1 MFRRG
6 KLAFLNTKDDRIKVI
21 NERIN
26 LTERHLIEM
35 CNSFTTST
43 RKLAKYRDSYD
54 ELSKTLRNYADEEE
68 INESLNEGLKNLTNA
83 VTILGDYMDLQVH
96 RLELKIVNEFAQFE
110 NLCKMTRDNLRT
122 AVLAR
127 DKEVLKQ
134 RQMLEIKT
142 KFSANNAAADS
153 ELIKVKVEVNRTNR
167 EIDEIINNFE
177 KHKLNDLKEI
187 FTNFILISM
196 KYHTK
201 SLEALTASY
210 YDVTNIDESDDLREF
225 QKLMKSKYGTQESLK
240 KTKKSAMDSLR
251 SQSMESLDRDQ
262 LLSPL
267 KRTNKK
273 LSKSTKNLNEI
284 NRDDDDA
291 KGDKKTLE
299 NDSESD
305 DDEEDDDE
313 EGEGEDNSDNT
324 KSEEE
329 SRSDHDTNESSSKDE
344 ENAFSVKKNKLQIA
358 HPFKATHVLKT
369 KDRIPA
375 NQLRREKTFITKRLT
390 VTGSG
395 IQHSSDH
402 QKRIIDDR
410 IKSTKKALAG
420 ETFHRTDG
428 RLVTIVE
435 SKRKT
440 TTNEDM
446 PQTEVEIID
455 CTRSSPR
462 N

>member
-1 MFRRG
+1 MFRR
-6 KLAFLNTKDDRIKVI
+6 KLAFLNTKDDRVKVI

-26 LTERHLIEM
+26 LTEKHLIEM
-35 CNSFTTST
+35 CNNFATCT

-54 ELSKTLRNYADEEE
+54 ELSKSLRHYAEEEE
-68 INESLNEGLKNLTNA
+68 INESLNEGVKKLTNA
-83 VTILGDYMDLQVH
+83 ITILGDYMDLQVH
-96 RLELKIVNEFAQFE
+96 RLELKIVNELAQFE
-110 NLCKMTRDNLRT
+110 NLCKTTRDNLRM
-122 AVLAR
+122 AVLTR

-153 ELIKVKVEVNRTNR
+153 ELIKAKMEVNRTNR

-177 KHKLNDLKEI
+177 KHKLNDLKAI

-210 YDVTNIDESDDLREF
+210 YDVINIDESDDLREF

-240 KTKKSAMDSLR
+240 KSKKSAMENLR
-251 SQSMESLDRDQ
+251 SQSMDSLDRDQ

-267 KRTNKK
+267 NRTNKK
-273 LSKSTKNLNEI
+273 LSKSTKNLNE
-284 NRDDDDA
+284 NNEDHDF
-291 KGDKKTLE
+291 KGDNKNFANE
-299 NDSESD
+299 SESD
-305 DDEEDDDE
+305 DDDEDDDE
-313 EGEGEDNSDNT
+313 DEGEDNSGNS

-329 SRSDHDTNESSSKDE
+329 SRSDRTNGSSLKNE
-344 ENAFSVKKNKLQIA
+344 ENAFSIKKNKLQIA

-369 KDRIPA
+369 NDRMPT

-390 VTGSG
+390 VTGAG
-395 IQHSSDH
+395 IQRSSHPHKRVVDDNVKTSKHSIADEDFH
-402 QKRIIDDR
+402 
-410 IKSTKKALAG
+410 KA
-420 ETFHRTDG
+420 DG

-440 TTNEDM
+440 TTNEDTA
-446 PQTEVEIID
+446 QTEVEIID

-462 N
+462 I

>member
-1 MFRRG
+1 
-6 KLAFLNTKDDRIKVI
+6 
-21 NERIN
+21 
-26 LTERHLIEM
+26 
-35 CNSFTTST
+35 
-43 RKLAKYRDSYD
+43 
-54 ELSKTLRNYADEEE
+54 
-68 INESLNEGLKNLTNA
+68 
-83 VTILGDYMDLQVH
+83 
-96 RLELKIVNEFAQFE
+96 
-110 NLCKMTRDNLRT
+110 MTRDNLRT

-153 ELIKVKVEVNRTNR
+153 ELIKVKMEVNRANR

-225 QKLMKSKYGTQESLK
+225 QKLMKSKYGTQEALK

-273 LSKSTKNLNEI
+273 LSKSTKNLNEN
-284 NRDDDDA
+284 NRDDDA
-291 KGDKKTLE
+291 KGDKKTLGNE
-299 NDSESD
+299 SESY

-313 EGEGEDNSDNT
+313 EGEGEDNSENT

-344 ENAFSVKKNKLQIA
+344 DNAFSVKKNKLQIA
-358 HPFKATHVLKT
+358 RPFKATHV
-369 KDRIPA
+369 RM
-375 NQLRREKTFITKRLT
+375 
-390 VTGSG
+390 
-395 IQHSSDH
+395 
-402 QKRIIDDR
+402 QK
-410 IKSTKKALAG
+410 
-420 ETFHRTDG
+420 
-428 RLVTIVE
+428 
-435 SKRKT
+435 
-440 TTNEDM
+440 
-446 PQTEVEIID
+446 
-455 CTRSSPR
+455 
-462 N
+462 